1 MGQTQLVSC
10 FWGFFER
17 AADQAPLRFLKEY
30 DRILDH
36 HQRQPFSF
44 PGDTQENPGVIAWS
58 QRFES
63 QICSGET
70 SGDDISYLHW
80 AASYGQREYIIERLL
95 SNPSLINTTDDGR
108 SLLLTAA
115 ISPSNH
121 GLVQDLLKRGASP
134 RQQVPVTYPEEG
146 ETFIASIWTVFLFIV
161 ARTSELR
168 RNENVEQ
175 MFWVMEE
182 LLKSGADSNVHL
194 LFKPKSQESLE
205 QWLGHSQADSEDGIR
220 FITLE
225 DFIVKASPPNMNT
238 LLRLILDT
246 KQSGL
251 WNETLRAL
259 NNLALWTGSS
269 NDVPSRY
276 KHARIEELDSNYE
289 LQAVD
294 VGGESLEGGFNVKW
308 F

>member
-1 MGQTQLVSC
+1 M
-10 FWGFFER
+10 
-17 AADQAPLRFLKEY
+17 
-30 DRILDH
+30 
-36 HQRQPFSF
+36 
-44 PGDTQENPGVIAWS
+44 
-58 QRFES
+58 
-63 QICSGET
+63 
-70 SGDDISYLHW
+70 
-80 AASYGQREYIIERLL
+80 
-95 SNPSLINTTDDGR
+95 
-108 SLLLTAA
+108 
-115 ISPSNH
+115 
-121 GLVQDLLKRGASP
+121 
-134 RQQVPVTYPEEG
+134 PVTYTEEG
-146 ETFIASIWTVFLFIV
+146 ETFIASIWAVFLFIV

-168 RNENVEQ
+168 PKENVEQ

-225 DFIVKASPPNMNT
+225 NFIVKARPPNMNT

-269 NDVPSRY
+269 NDVQSRY
-276 KHARIEELDSNYE
+276 KRARIEELDSNYE

-294 VGGESLEGGFNVKW
+294 VGGKAWKVDST
-308 F
+308 